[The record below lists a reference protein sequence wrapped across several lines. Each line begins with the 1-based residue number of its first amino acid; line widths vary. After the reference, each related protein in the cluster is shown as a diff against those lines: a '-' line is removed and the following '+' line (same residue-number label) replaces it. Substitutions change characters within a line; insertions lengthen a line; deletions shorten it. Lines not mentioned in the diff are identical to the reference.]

1 MSAKADWIV
10 VAGFLLVVLGGSLRI
25 FIMMRSADTRPVNAL
40 RDSRILMRAYS
51 IPQQQAAVSDAHL
64 ALRRS
69 SAVDRGSVA
78 RISLTGLK
86 ALSWKHR
93 PLLLATVS
101 ASACPVASLVQ

>member
-51 IPQQQAAVSDAHL
+51 TAFPNSRLPL
-64 ALRRS
+64 AM
-69 SAVDRGSVA
+69 
-78 RISLTGLK
+78 RISLYAGVVLVI
-86 ALSWKHR
+86 AG
-93 PLLLATVS
+93 LLLEFR
-101 ASACPVASLVQ
+101 